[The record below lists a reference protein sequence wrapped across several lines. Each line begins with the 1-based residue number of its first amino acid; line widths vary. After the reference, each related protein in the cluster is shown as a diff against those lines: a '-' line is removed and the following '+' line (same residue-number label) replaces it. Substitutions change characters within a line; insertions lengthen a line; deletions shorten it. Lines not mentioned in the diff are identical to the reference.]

1 MLPGTTIET
10 AYVIADRVRRAFA
23 DAHRFLDG
31 QPLNATVSAGVA
43 SASPGATLEAIFEA
57 ADKAMYA
64 AKDAGRNCVKR
75 AGDDRPADG
84 DKIIRVA

>member
-1 MLPGTTIET
+1 VLPGTTIET

-64 AKDAGRNCVKR
+64 AKNAGR
-75 AGDDRPADG
+75 ASGAD
-84 DKIIRVA
+84 